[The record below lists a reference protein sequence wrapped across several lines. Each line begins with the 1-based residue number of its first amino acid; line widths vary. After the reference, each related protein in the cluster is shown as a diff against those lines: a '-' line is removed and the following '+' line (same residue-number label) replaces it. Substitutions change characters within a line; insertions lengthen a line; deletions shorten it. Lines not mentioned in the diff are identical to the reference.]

1 MNGYTV
7 SDEATFDSI
16 GFPARLAN
24 VLEEGLGVI
33 YVADLCHF
41 TAAELLALPNFG
53 EKLLAQVRDGLAA
66 VGTSLADETPPSKL
80 PEARKEPCVTYSRDI
95 EAFG

>member
-1 MNGYTV
+1 MTTEELE
-7 SDEATFDSI
+7 EATFDSI
-16 GFPARLAN
+16 GFPARLTN

-33 YVADLCHF
+33 YVADLCCF

-53 EKLLAQVRDGLAA
+53 EKLLTQVRDGLAA
-66 VGTSLADETPPSKL
+66 VGASLAHEDPPSRAPPVRVVK
-80 PEARKEPCVTYSRDI
+80 PAGYSHEI